1 MIVPLRVSLIAALGS
16 DYTLADQGKIPW
28 SLPRDTRHF
37 RAFTQH
43 KFMLIG
49 RVTFH
54 QMQGW
59 FTTQTPIV
67 LTRSAPASFAV
78 PTLTASSLS
87 EAVSLALH
95 HQANEL
101 VISGGAQ
108 VYQAALPYVSDLI
121 LTHVHN
127 APGGDTRFPAF
138 DLRRFQVHHFQFFPA
153 DAENVHPMTF
163 LYAKRFSPEKKLP
176 GLDLFL
182 PPSPKPAHQ
191 KSTSPARRP
200 CAS

>member
-67 LTRSAPASFAV
+67 LTRSAPASFAI
-78 PTLTASSLS
+78 PTLTASSLP
-87 EAVSLALH
+87 EAIALAQH
-95 HQANEL
+95 HRATEL

-108 VYQAALPYVSDLI
+108 VYQSALPYVNDLI
-121 LTHVHN
+121 LTHVHY
-127 APGGDTRFPAF
+127 APGGDTRFPSF
-138 DLRRFQVHHFQFFPA
+138 DRQNFQVHHFQFFPA
-153 DAENVHPMTF
+153 DSENPFPMTF
-163 LYAKRFSPEKKLP
+163 LYAKRRSSEKKLP
-176 GLDLFL
+176 ALDIFL
-182 PPSPKPAHQ
+182 PAAPG
-191 KSTSPARRP
+191 
-200 CAS
+200 